1 MTPDPPTRS
10 SATPNRAAERD
21 AGASECA
28 SVAIP
33 GGGGAEFEVIGR
45 LRERFEAE
53 APRRRLDGEVWIG
66 DDAALVD
73 VVPGR
78 SPVPPLVDA
87 GVLLATDLVVQD
99 VHVDL
104 ALCLPED
111 VGWKAVMV
119 TVSDIAAMGGSPSS
133 LLVSLAVPPG
143 VSAER
148 IGRGVADAA
157 AAAGCVVVGGDLS
170 DAAILVVSVAAVG
183 HLEPVSRP
191 ERTRPSRGGPS
202 AGVEPTGPLLRNGAR
217 PGDVLFVTGPLG
229 ASAAGLRLLRGRET
243 GDRYSDDL
251 GSSGVPGGSGDAA
264 LVHAYRRPSA
274 RLAEGVVARSA
285 GSRAAIDVSDGLAAD
300 VRHLAEASG
309 VGVAL
314 ESVPV
319 APGAT
324 MEEALFGGED
334 YELVVATDRPAELV
348 AAFGEAGLT
357 IPVPIGRCT
366 GDPGEQTL
374 GGSPLPR
381 GGWRHAI
388 GGSGARP

>member
-1 MTPDPPTRS
+1 VTPDPPTRS

-78 SPVPPLVDA
+78 LPVPPLVDA

-133 LLVSLAVPPG
+133 RLGSLA
-143 VSAER
+143 
-148 IGRGVADAA
+148 
-157 AAAGCVVVGGDLS
+157 
-170 DAAILVVSVAAVG
+170 
-183 HLEPVSRP
+183 
-191 ERTRPSRGGPS
+191 
-202 AGVEPTGPLLRNGAR
+202 
-217 PGDVLFVTGPLG
+217 
-229 ASAAGLRLLRGRET
+229 
-243 GDRYSDDL
+243 
-251 GSSGVPGGSGDAA
+251 
-264 LVHAYRRPSA
+264 
-274 RLAEGVVARSA
+274 
-285 GSRAAIDVSDGLAAD
+285 LAA
-300 VRHLAEASG
+300 
-309 VGVAL
+309 GVAL
-314 ESVPV
+314 APAAGAATPGRGAAPARSTATQTTTVSPPIQAGTSSRSRMVPTLV
-319 APGAT
+319 LRQGRAGPMAMSTSNATPMGRVMVSKNGAPT
-324 MEEALFGGED
+324 VTFW
-334 YELVVATDRPAELV
+334 LVNA
-348 AAFGEAGLT
+348 
-357 IPVPIGRCT
+357 
-366 GDPGEQTL
+366 
-374 GGSPLPR
+374 S
-381 GGWRHAI
+381 
-388 GGSGARP
+388 